1 MKKCLSLI
9 LVLAMVLCMAA
20 YGAAPAQATQAGT
33 YTQKWPQCA
42 GVPTQAR
49 TYTPG
54 TYTGVGAGK
63 NGDITVEVTFSADKI
78 ERITV
83 VSHSE
88 TPSLSDAAIA
98 NIPTQ
103 IVEAQSLGVDAVS
116 GATYTSNGIVDA
128 VADAVKQAGG
138 DVEAL
143 KSVQIA
149 AGEHVEEELTTDVVV
164 VGGGGAGMSAAV
176 RLAELGQQ
184 VILFEKASFL
194 GGAISVSGG
203 NQVIMGSQLQAD
215 NGVEDDSVESMVADF
230 EANGAGKNNKEILTL
245 FAENVGAATDWLV
258 ASCGIEFDAGLHQ
271 LGEYSHNRELAYTG
285 GGAGFAERMRKAVER
300 SGATVYLST
309 KVESLL
315 VEDGAVVGVKA
326 VSTDGTKE
334 YTVHAANVVLAT
346 GGYGNNKDMLTD
358 EMKSALY
365 YGPSTST
372 GDGIRMAE
380 AVNAQT
386 ANMEYGKRYPN
397 GIEVDTGIA
406 KSTIAGNI
414 VGWTMSAIL
423 VNADGNR
430 VVNEKASN
438 RTILEE
444 ELQQPGGML
453 YLLLD
458 SETFEVW
465 KTKLAPA
472 GISEGD
478 IEKYLAA
485 NGTTTPVFAHG
496 ETLEEA
502 AAAAGVNA
510 ENLAATVEKYNSFV
524 EKGEDADFGRNASYL
539 TMKIGAGPYYLI
551 EQKPRFATTMGGLV
565 VNTNMQVLNQEG
577 SAISGLYAAGE
588 TCGQVMGDD
597 SPSGANNAW
606 AITSGKLAADAIAA
620 K

>member
-1 MKKCLSLI
+1 MKKYLSLI

-20 YGAAPAQATQAGT
+20 YGAAPVQAENANLF
-33 YTQKWPQCA
+33 
-42 GVPTQAR
+42 
-49 TYTPG
+49 TPG

-63 NGDITVEVTFSADKI
+63 NGDITVEVTFSAEKI

-103 IVEAQSLGVDAVS
+103 IVESQSLGVDAVS
-116 GATYTSNGIVDA
+116 GATYTSNGIVEA

-143 KSVQIA
+143 KNVQVA
-149 AGEHVEEELTTDVVV
+149 SGEHVEEELTTDVVV

-230 EANGAGKNNKEILTL
+230 EANGAGKNNEEILTL

>member
-20 YGAAPAQATQAGT
+20 YGAAPVQAENANLF
-33 YTQKWPQCA
+33 
-42 GVPTQAR
+42 
-49 TYTPG
+49 TPG

-116 GATYTSNGIVDA
+116 GATYTSNGIVEA

-143 KSVQIA
+143 KNVQVA

-215 NGVEDDSVESMVADF
+215 NGVEDDSVESMVTDF
-230 EANGAGKNNKEILTL
+230 EANGAGKNNEEILTL

>member
-1 MKKCLSLI
+1 MKKYLSLI

-63 NGDITVEVTFSADKI
+63 NGDITVEVTFSAEKI

-83 VSHSE
+83 ISHSE

-116 GATYTSNGIVDA
+116 GATYTSNGIVEA

-143 KSVQIA
+143 KNVQIA
-149 AGEHVEEELTTDVVV
+149 SGEHVEEELTTDVVV

-230 EANGAGKNNKEILTL
+230 EANGAGKNNEEILTL

-300 SGATVYLST
+300 SGAAVYLST

-485 NGTTTPVFAHG
+485 NGTTAPVFAHG

>member
-1 MKKCLSLI
+1 MKKYLSLI

-103 IVEAQSLGVDAVS
+103 IVESQSLGVDAVS

-138 DVEAL
+138 NVEAL
-143 KSVQIA
+143 KNVQVA

-230 EANGAGKNNKEILTL
+230 EANGAGKNNEEILTL

-315 VEDGAVVGVKA
+315 VEDGAVVGAKA

>member
-20 YGAAPAQATQAGT
+20 YGAAPVQAENANLF
-33 YTQKWPQCA
+33 
-42 GVPTQAR
+42 
-49 TYTPG
+49 TPG

-63 NGDITVEVTFSADKI
+63 NGDITVEVTFSAEKI

-103 IVEAQSLGVDAVS
+103 IVEFQSLGVDAVS
-116 GATYTSNGIVDA
+116 GATYTSNGIVEA

-143 KSVQIA
+143 KNVQVA
-149 AGEHVEEELTTDVVV
+149 SGEHVEEELTTDVVV

-230 EANGAGKNNKEILTL
+230 EANGAGKNNEEILTL

-300 SGATVYLST
+300 SGAAVYLST

>member
-1 MKKCLSLI
+1 MKRTLSL
-9 LVLAMVLCMAA
+9 LLAFVMVLGLAA
-20 YGAAPAQATQAGT
+20 CGGNTAQETTAAATAASEEAGI
-33 YTQKWPQCA
+33 
-42 GVPTQAR
+42 
-49 TYTPG
+49 YTPG
-54 TYTGVGAGK
+54 TYTGTAAGK
-63 NGDITVEVTFSADKI
+63 NGDVKVEVTFSANAIDSVK
-78 ERITV
+78 V
-83 VSHSE
+83 VEHSE
-88 TPSLSDAAIA
+88 TAGISDGAIENIPAAI
-98 NIPTQ
+98 
-103 IVEAQSLGVDAVS
+103 VENQSLAVDTVS
-116 GATYTSNGIVDA
+116 GATITSDAILKA
-128 VADAVKQAGG
+128 VADAVAQAGG

-143 KSVQIA
+143 KNA
-149 AGEHVEEELTTDVVV
+149 AAPAGEKEAKELSADVIV
-164 VGGGGAGMSAAV
+164 VGGGGAGMAAAT
-176 RLAELGQQ
+176 RLAQLGKS
-184 VILFEKASFL
+184 VILVEKSGFL

-203 NQVIMGSQLQAD
+203 NQVVMGSQLQID
-215 NGVEDDSVESMVADF
+215 NGVADDSVESMVADF
-230 EANGAGKNNKEILTL
+230 EANGANKNNKEILTL
-245 FAENVGAATDWLV
+245 FAENVGATTDWLV
-258 ASCGIEFDAGLHQ
+258 ASCGITFEEGLHQ

-285 GGAGFAERMRKAVER
+285 GGAGFAEAMRKAVEEA
-300 SGATVYLST
+300 GVQVLLNT
-309 KVESLL
+309 KAESLIADNGT
-315 VEDGAVVGVKA
+315 VTGVKA
-326 VSTDGTKE
+326 ASSDAD
-334 YTVHAANVVLAT
+334 YTLTAGNVVLAT
-346 GGYGNNKDMLTD
+346 GGYGANKDMLTD

-365 YGPSTST
+365 YGPASST
-372 GDGIRMAE
+372 GEGIQMAQ
-380 AVNAQT
+380 AVGAQT

-397 GIEVDTGIA
+397 GIEVSEGMA

>member
-1 MKKCLSLI
+1 MKKYLSLI

-20 YGAAPAQATQAGT
+20 YGAAPAQATQAG
-33 YTQKWPQCA
+33 
-42 GVPTQAR
+42 

-103 IVEAQSLGVDAVS
+103 IVESQSLGVDAVS
-116 GATYTSNGIVDA
+116 GATYTSDGIVEA

-143 KSVQIA
+143 KNVQVA

-184 VILFEKASFL
+184 VILFEKSSFL

-203 NQVIMGSQLQAD
+203 NQVVMGAQLQAD

-230 EANGAGKNNKEILTL
+230 EANGANKNNEEILTL

-346 GGYGNNKDMLTD
+346 GGYGNNKDMLTE

-365 YGPSTST
+365 YGPATST

-478 IEKYLAA
+478 IEKYLAV

>member
-1 MKKCLSLI
+1 MKKYLSLI

-33 YTQKWPQCA
+33 YT
-42 GVPTQAR
+42 
-49 TYTPG
+49 PG

-63 NGDITVEVTFSADKI
+63 NGDITVEVTFSAEKI

-103 IVEAQSLGVDAVS
+103 IVESQSLGVDAVS
-116 GATYTSNGIVDA
+116 GATYTSNGIVEA

-143 KSVQIA
+143 KNVQIA
-149 AGEHVEEELTTDVVV
+149 SGEHTEEELTTDVVV

-230 EANGAGKNNKEILTL
+230 EANGAGKNNEEILTL

-485 NGTTTPVFAHG
+485 NGTTAPVFAHG

>member
-9 LVLAMVLCMAA
+9 LVLAMVLCMTA
-20 YGAAPAQATQAGT
+20 YGAAPVQAENANLF
-33 YTQKWPQCA
+33 
-42 GVPTQAR
+42 
-49 TYTPG
+49 TPG

-116 GATYTSNGIVDA
+116 GATYTSNGIVEA

-143 KSVQIA
+143 KNVQIA
-149 AGEHVEEELTTDVVV
+149 SGEHVEEELTTDVVV

-230 EANGAGKNNKEILTL
+230 EANGANKNNEEILTL

-258 ASCGIEFDAGLHQ
+258 ASCGIEFEAGLHQ

-423 VNADGNR
+423 VNTDGNR

-606 AITSGKLAADAIAA
+606 AITSGKLAADAIAS

>member
-20 YGAAPAQATQAGT
+20 YGAAPVQAENANLF
-33 YTQKWPQCA
+33 
-42 GVPTQAR
+42 
-49 TYTPG
+49 TPG

-143 KSVQIA
+143 KNVQIA
-149 AGEHVEEELTTDVVV
+149 SGEHVEEELTTDVVV

-230 EANGAGKNNKEILTL
+230 EANGAGKNNEEILTL

-300 SGATVYLST
+300 SGAAVYLST

-346 GGYGNNKDMLTD
+346 GGYGNNKDMLTE

-485 NGTTTPVFAHG
+485 NGTITPVFAHG

-565 VNTNMQVLNQEG
+565 VNTNMQVLNQDG
-577 SAISGLYAAGE
+577 NAISGLYAAGE

>member
-20 YGAAPAQATQAGT
+20 YGAAPVQAENANLF
-33 YTQKWPQCA
+33 
-42 GVPTQAR
+42 
-49 TYTPG
+49 TPG

-103 IVEAQSLGVDAVS
+103 IVESQSLGVDAVS

-143 KSVQIA
+143 KNVQIA
-149 AGEHVEEELTTDVVV
+149 SGEHVEEELTTDVVV

-230 EANGAGKNNKEILTL
+230 EANGAGKNNEEILTL

>member
-1 MKKCLSLI
+1 MKKYLSLI

-20 YGAAPAQATQAGT
+20 YGAAPVQAENANLF
-33 YTQKWPQCA
+33 
-42 GVPTQAR
+42 
-49 TYTPG
+49 TPG

-63 NGDITVEVTFSADKI
+63 NGDITVEVTFSAEKI

-138 DVEAL
+138 NVEAL
-143 KSVQIA
+143 KNVQVA

-230 EANGAGKNNKEILTL
+230 EANGAGKNNEEILTL

-258 ASCGIEFDAGLHQ
+258 ASCGIEFEPGLHQ

-365 YGPSTST
+365 YGPATST

>member
-1 MKKCLSLI
+1 MKKYLSLI

-20 YGAAPAQATQAGT
+20 YGAAPVQATQAG
-33 YTQKWPQCA
+33 
-42 GVPTQAR
+42 

-63 NGDITVEVTFSADKI
+63 NGDITVEVTFSAEKI
-78 ERITV
+78 ESIRI
-83 VSHSE
+83 VSHTE

-103 IVEAQSLGVDAVS
+103 IVESQSLGVDAVS
-116 GATYTSNGIVDA
+116 GATYTSDGIVAA

-143 KSVQIA
+143 KNVQVA

-203 NQVIMGSQLQAD
+203 NQVVMGAQLQAD

-230 EANGAGKNNKEILTL
+230 EANGANKNNEEILTL

-458 SETFEVW
+458 AETFEVW

-472 GISEGD
+472 GISDGD